1 MSNIEDEI
9 ELTILRCAGIMK
21 EKGGVTMSINEV
33 LAQKNITKYRLW
45 KESGV
50 PQATISDICTGKT
63 SIEKCS
69 AETIYRIAKVLDVS
83 MESLIAPAIQSKDA
97 AGKRPAFELFKS
109 NTCHK
114 VKEMGDIPFM
124 VQLLQTDQIRKLYE
138 KQWYP
143 EALYLLAMLDY
154 LSRENAVP
162 ICKNY
167 NDIRKA
173 KLQRPVYPSSVVI
186 MCKALKSDEPKKRCV
201 QMAIPEFMRFNIVE
215 CEVRN
220 VC

>member
-1 MSNIEDEI
+1 
-9 ELTILRCAGIMK
+9 
-21 EKGGVTMSINEV
+21 MSINEV

-83 MESLIAPAIQSKDA
+83 MESLIAPAVQRA
-97 AGKRPAFELFKS
+97 EEERRRPSFELFKS
-109 NTCHK
+109 NTCHM
-114 VKEMGDIPFM
+114 VKDMGDIPFII
-124 VQLLQTDQIRKLYE
+124 QLLETNQIRKLYE
-138 KQWYP
+138 KKWYP

-154 LSRENAVP
+154 LSRENHVP

-167 NDIRKA
+167 NDIRTV

-186 MCKALKSDEPKKRCV
+186 MCKTLKSDAPKEECYR
-201 QMAIPEFMRFNIVE
+201 MAIPEFLRFNIVE
-215 CEVRN
+215 SEVRN
-220 VC
+220 AC

>member
-1 MSNIEDEI
+1 MS
-9 ELTILRCAGIMK
+9 L
-21 EKGGVTMSINEV
+21 NEV

-63 SIEKCS
+63 KIEKCS

-83 MESLIAPAIQSKDA
+83 MESLIAPAVKSIDEERR
-97 AGKRPAFELFKS
+97 RPSFDVFKS
-109 NTCHK
+109 NVCHQ
-114 VKEMGDIPFM
+114 VKDLGDIPFII
-124 VQLLQTDQIRKLYE
+124 QLLQSNQIRKLYE
-138 KQWYP
+138 KKWYP

-154 LSRENAVP
+154 LSRENNVP

-167 NDIRKA
+167 NDIRNS
-173 KLQRPVYPSSVVI
+173 KLQTLIYPSSVVI
-186 MCKALKSDEPKKRCV
+186 MCQTMNSDEPKKEIIR
-201 QMAIPEFMRFNIVE
+201 MAIPEFLRFNIVE
-215 CEVRN
+215 SEVRN

>member
-1 MSNIEDEI
+1 
-9 ELTILRCAGIMK
+9 
-21 EKGGVTMSINEV
+21 MSINELLV
-33 LAQKNITKYRLW
+33 QKNITKYRLW

-83 MESLIAPAIQSKDA
+83 MESLIAPAVQRADEDRR
-97 AGKRPAFELFKS
+97 RPSFELFKS
-109 NTCHK
+109 NTCHM
-114 VKEMGDIPFM
+114 VKDMGDIPFII
-124 VQLLQTDQIRKLYE
+124 QLLETNQIRKLYE
-138 KQWYP
+138 KKWYP

-154 LSRENAVP
+154 LSRENNVP

-167 NDIRKA
+167 NDIRTA

-186 MCKALKSDEPKKRCV
+186 LCKALKSDAPKEECYRL
-201 QMAIPEFMRFNIVE
+201 AIPEFLRFNIVE
-215 CEVRN
+215 SEVRN

>member
-1 MSNIEDEI
+1 MTFSD
-9 ELTILRCAGIMK
+9 
-21 EKGGVTMSINEV
+21 V
-33 LAQKNITKYRLW
+33 LLQKNISAYRLW

-69 AETIYRIAKVLDVS
+69 AETIYKLSKVLGVS
-83 MESLIAPAIQSKDA
+83 MESLVLPAIQRKEEQK
-97 AGKRPAFELFKS
+97 KRPSFEIFKS
-109 NTCHK
+109 NTCHM
-114 VKEMGDIPFM
+114 VKDMGDIPFII
-124 VQLLQTDQIRKLYE
+124 QLLQTDQIRKLYE

-154 LSRENAVP
+154 LSRENHIP

-167 NDIRKA
+167 NDIRSC
-173 KLQRPVYPSSVVI
+173 KLQSLLYPSSVTI
-186 MCKALKSDEPKKRCV
+186 LCKAAHSDAPKEECLR
-201 QMAIPEFMRFNIVE
+201 QAIPEFLRFNIVE

>member
-1 MSNIEDEI
+1 
-9 ELTILRCAGIMK
+9 
-21 EKGGVTMSINEV
+21 MSINELLV
-33 LAQKNITKYRLW
+33 QKNITKYRLW

-69 AETIYRIAKVLDVS
+69 AETIYRIAKVLNVS
-83 MESLIAPAIQSKDA
+83 MESLIAPAVQRA
-97 AGKRPAFELFKS
+97 EEERHRPSFELFKS
-109 NTCHK
+109 NTCHM
-114 VKEMGDIPFM
+114 VKDMGDIPFII
-124 VQLLQTDQIRKLYE
+124 QLLETNQIRKLYE
-138 KQWYP
+138 KKWYP

-154 LSRENAVP
+154 LSRENHVP

-167 NDIRKA
+167 NDIRTA

-186 MCKALKSDEPKKRCV
+186 LCKTLNSDAPKEECYRL
-201 QMAIPEFMRFNIVE
+201 AIPEFLRFNIVE
-215 CEVRN
+215 SEVRN

>member
-1 MSNIEDEI
+1 
-9 ELTILRCAGIMK
+9 
-21 EKGGVTMSINEV
+21 MSINELLV
-33 LAQKNITKYRLW
+33 QKNITKYRLW

-69 AETIYRIAKVLDVS
+69 AETIYRIAKVLNVS
-83 MESLIAPAIQSKDA
+83 MESLIAPAVQRA
-97 AGKRPAFELFKS
+97 EEERHRPSFELFKS
-109 NTCHK
+109 NTCHM
-114 VKEMGDIPFM
+114 VKDMGDIPFII
-124 VQLLQTDQIRKLYE
+124 QLLETNQIRKLYE
-138 KQWYP
+138 KKWYL

-154 LSRENAVP
+154 LSRENNVP

-167 NDIRKA
+167 NDIRTA

-186 MCKALKSDEPKKRCV
+186 LCKTLNSDAPKEECYRL
-201 QMAIPEFMRFNIVE
+201 AIPEFLRFNIVE
-215 CEVRN
+215 SEVRN

>member
-1 MSNIEDEI
+1 
-9 ELTILRCAGIMK
+9 
-21 EKGGVTMSINEV
+21 MSINEL

-83 MESLIAPAIQSKDA
+83 MESLIAPAVQRADEDRR
-97 AGKRPAFELFKS
+97 RPSFELFKS
-109 NTCHK
+109 NTCHM
-114 VKEMGDIPFM
+114 VKDMGDIPFII
-124 VQLLQTDQIRKLYE
+124 QLLETNQIRKLYE
-138 KQWYP
+138 KKWYP
-143 EALYLLAMLDY
+143 EELYFLAMLDY
-154 LSRENAVP
+154 LSRENNVP

-167 NDIRKA
+167 NDIRTA

-186 MCKALKSDEPKKRCV
+186 LCKTLKSDAPKEECYRL
-201 QMAIPEFMRFNIVE
+201 AIPEFLRFNIVE
-215 CEVRN
+215 SEVRN

>member
-1 MSNIEDEI
+1 
-9 ELTILRCAGIMK
+9 
-21 EKGGVTMSINEV
+21 MSINEV

-83 MESLIAPAIQSKDA
+83 MESLIAPAVQRA
-97 AGKRPAFELFKS
+97 EEERRRPSFELFKS
-109 NTCHK
+109 NTCHM
-114 VKEMGDIPFM
+114 VKDMGDIPFII
-124 VQLLQTDQIRKLYE
+124 QLLETNQIRKLYE
-138 KQWYP
+138 KKWYP

-154 LSRENAVP
+154 LSRENHVP

-167 NDIRKA
+167 NDIRTV

-186 MCKALKSDEPKKRCV
+186 MCKTLKSDAPKEECYR
-201 QMAIPEFMRFNIVE
+201 MAIPEFLRFNIVE
-215 CEVRN
+215 SEVRN
-220 VC
+220 VI

>member
-1 MSNIEDEI
+1 
-9 ELTILRCAGIMK
+9 
-21 EKGGVTMSINEV
+21 MSINEV

-50 PQATISDICTGKT
+50 PQATIADICTGKT

-69 AETIYRIAKVLDVS
+69 AETIYRIARVLNVS
-83 MESLIAPAIQSKDA
+83 MESLIAPAVQRA
-97 AGKRPAFELFKS
+97 EEERRRPSFELFKS
-109 NTCHK
+109 NTCHM
-114 VKEMGDIPFM
+114 VKDMGDIPFII
-124 VQLLQTDQIRKLYE
+124 QLLETNQIRKLYE
-138 KQWYP
+138 KKWYP

-154 LSRENAVP
+154 LSRENHVP

-167 NDIRKA
+167 NDIRTA

-186 MCKALKSDEPKKRCV
+186 MCKTLKSDAPKEECYR
-201 QMAIPEFMRFNIVE
+201 MAIPEFLRFNIVE
-215 CEVRN
+215 SEVRD

>member
-1 MSNIEDEI
+1 MP
-9 ELTILRCAGIMK
+9 
-21 EKGGVTMSINEV
+21 INEV
-33 LAQKNITKYRLW
+33 LQQKNISAYRLW

-83 MESLIAPAIQSKDA
+83 MESLVAPAVQRA
-97 AGKRPAFELFKS
+97 EEERWRPSFELFKS
-109 NTCHK
+109 NTCHM
-114 VKEMGDIPFM
+114 VKDMGDIPFII
-124 VQLLQTDQIRKLYE
+124 QLLETDQIRKLYE
-138 KQWYP
+138 KKWYP

-154 LSRENAVP
+154 LSRENHVP
-162 ICKNY
+162 ICTNY
-167 NDIRKA
+167 NDIRTA

-186 MCKALKSDEPKKRCV
+186 MCKALKSDAPKEECYR
-201 QMAIPEFMRFNIVE
+201 MAIPEFLRFNIVE
-215 CEVRN
+215 SEVRN